1 MFASLTVS
9 PTEHRWHIASMFP
22 SWWVKIINNSLYFS
36 DEKIE
41 YFMTEIMLV
50 FKQDVCF
57 LNAIKQLHNEIKQHQ
72 TINLN

>member
-1 MFASLTVS
+1 
-9 PTEHRWHIASMFP
+9 MFP